1 MCYKL
6 NRGPSFQV
14 HQLQSRPHEQQQH
27 HIHVQDDEELEQE
40 GQLNGHSNDY
50 EEQVIQMSLIRLEQV
65 STISLLFEGQTNR
78 EQLSSN
84 RRQLSHAL
92 RKLSI

>member
-1 MCYKL
+1 MCCKL

-65 STISLLFEGQTNR
+65 STISLLFVGHP
-78 EQLSSN
+78 EQAENSCHQIGDSLAM
-84 RRQLSHAL
+84 H
-92 RKLSI
+92 

>member
-1 MCYKL
+1 MWRKL

-40 GQLNGHSNDY
+40 GLNGHSNDY

-65 STISLLFEGQTNR
+65 STISLLFEDHP
-78 EQLSSN
+78 EQVENSCHQIGDSLAM
-84 RRQLSHAL
+84 H
-92 RKLSI
+92 

>member
-1 MCYKL
+1 MWRNL

-65 STISLLFEGQTNR
+65 STISLLLEWHH
-78 EQLSSN
+78 EQAENSC
-84 RRQLSHAL
+84 RQIGDSLAMH
-92 RKLSI
+92 